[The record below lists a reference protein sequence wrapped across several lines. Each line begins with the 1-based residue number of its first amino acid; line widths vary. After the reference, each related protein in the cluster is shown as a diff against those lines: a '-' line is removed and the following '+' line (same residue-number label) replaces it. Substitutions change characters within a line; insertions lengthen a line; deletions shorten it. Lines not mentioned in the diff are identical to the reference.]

1 MSGFGK
7 EEVEPGCG
15 TVLSSRV
22 DGCYRSLGMYV
33 KANML
38 DSMFPL

>member
-1 MSGFGK
+1 M
-7 EEVEPGCG
+7 EEVERDG

-22 DGCYRSLGMYV
+22 DGYYRSLGMYA

-38 DSMFPL
+38 DSTFPL

>member
-7 EEVEPGCG
+7 EEVEPGSG
-15 TVLSSRV
+15 TVPGSRV
-22 DGCYRSLGMYV
+22 DGYYRSLGMYA

-38 DSMFPL
+38 DSMFLL